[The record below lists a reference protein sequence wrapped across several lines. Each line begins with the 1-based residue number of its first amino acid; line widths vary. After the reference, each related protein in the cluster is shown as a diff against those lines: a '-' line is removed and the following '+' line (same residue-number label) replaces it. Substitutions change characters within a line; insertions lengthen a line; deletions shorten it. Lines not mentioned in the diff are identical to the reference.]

1 MALQTTKPKHFIY
14 KRNQKMRAISSVLNK
29 ITGKA
34 FEKRGFSNASIINNW
49 KIIVG
54 HELSRVS
61 QPERITYSGM
71 SSTNGNLHLRI
82 SNSAFATE
90 VQHLQPLIIERIN
103 TFFGYAAIT
112 NLRLIHAPL
121 PATSEIKRISNQ
133 SLSKTQ
139 QKTLADDLSNISDPE
154 LYAAFKR
161 LGEAVM
167 KK

>member
-1 MALQTTKPKHFIY
+1 MALQSTKPKHFVH
-14 KRNQKMRAISSVLNK
+14 KRNQKMRAISSTLKNITNK
-29 ITGKA
+29 A
-34 FEKRGFSNASIINNW
+34 YEKRGFSNASIINDW

-54 HELSRVS
+54 QELSRVS

-71 SSTNGNLHLRI
+71 GSINGTLHLRVG
-82 SNSAFATE
+82 NSAFATE
-90 VQHLQPLIIERIN
+90 IQHLQPLIIERVN

-121 PATSEIKRISNQ
+121 PTTQKTNGTSDH

-139 QKTLADDLSNISDPE
+139 QKMLTANLSNISDPE
-154 LYAAFKR
+154 LRDALKR

-167 KK
+167 KR